1 MAQNFET
8 TDNKSIMREYITML
22 HMAAIYQCTLKDYK
36 DVRSRSLPS
45 FLDSA

>member
-8 TDNKSIMREYITML
+8 TDNKSIMREYISML

-36 DVRSRSLPS
+36 NVGYSTFPPLFP
-45 FLDSA
+45 